1 MSRMKRN
8 RQADLTASKAW
19 RSARQAAAQVGPVA
33 AQVKPLAKSTGAAA
47 SRSIHRTRTW
57 AAPRV
62 ERSGQVLQDSV
73 APKVSSLLSSAAR
86 RLEPTKPKGTP
97 WRKLVGISVFTAAAG
112 AGAALVRKRMKPNA
126 ATPAAEAGAGDMASA
141 AGMSDGQA
149 KASTDAD
156 VT

>member
-8 RQADLTASKAW
+8 RQADLTASKALG
-19 RSARQAAAQVGPVA
+19 RARQAAAQVGPVA

-47 SRSIHRTRTW
+47 SRSIPRTRTW
-57 AAPRV
+57 TAPRV
-62 ERSGQVLQDSV
+62 ERTGQVLQDSV
-73 APKVSSLLSSAAR
+73 APRVSSLLSSAAR
-86 RLEPTKPKGTP
+86 RLEPTKPKSTR
-97 WRKLVGISVFTAAAG
+97 WRKLAGLSVLAAAAG

-126 ATPAAEAGAGDMASA
+126 TTPAAETDAGDMASA